1 MTIKSLNTV
10 RDYIK
15 FNEFQKP
22 KDYFVICPHTN
33 IKVSNIDFRK
43 NLDKINY
50 YLIVQK
56 KHKKGS
62 IICTLIENSLSSIHL
77 MLGIMY
83 SGMIQVPLNI
93 VAGDEQ
99 LSYVVNHSDAKIIFV
114 SSKYLDLAQ
123 RITSK
128 ISRDIEIFEINK
140 DTFVNQ
146 LDAPEKIIPEVE
158 GPDYVIAHGRRFA
171 KDEVPYEEIKVDIDQ
186 HDPALLIY
194 TSGTT
199 GKPKGVMLSHNNI
212 LAGGKNVVLSHKI
225 NTNDRALCV
234 LPLFHI
240 NGAIVTI
247 IGPLISQ
254 SSLVLCERF
263 SVTNFWKFI
272 SKFKCT
278 WFSVVPTIISA
289 LLNKSSGNEIN
300 GLDLSC
306 LRFGRSASA
315 ALAPE
320 THKKFEEKFKT
331 TMIET
336 MGLTETCAPILS
348 NPLPPGKIKYGSPG
362 IPYGNKV
369 KIVDK
374 KLKDVTRKTIGQ
386 ICVKGPNVM
395 KEYYKNPKETKKCF
409 IDDWFLTGD
418 LGFMDEENYVFVQGR
433 IKELII
439 KGGENI
445 SPREID
451 DVLYKHPSVIEA
463 AAFAVPCSHY
473 GEKIEAGVVLNDKK
487 SLKENDLIMHCK
499 QFLGDF
505 KSPSKIHFFDK
516 LPKGSS
522 GKIQRFKIKNMI
534 DEKEGPKVRKLAIQ
548 KAKYVLDEH
557 EACDSKLR
565 SFVGYIILSIIAFI
579 FLAILTIKYEWTFM
593 ISIFFHLF
601 AIFREYGV
609 IIIIVA
615 VLLWILHKFKP

>member
-1 MTIKSLNTV
+1 
-10 RDYIK
+10 
-15 FNEFQKP
+15 
-22 KDYFVICPHTN
+22 
-33 IKVSNIDFRK
+33 
-43 NLDKINY
+43 
-50 YLIVQK
+50 
-56 KHKKGS
+56 
-62 IICTLIENSLSSIHL
+62 
-77 MLGIMY
+77 
-83 SGMIQVPLNI
+83 
-93 VAGDEQ
+93 
-99 LSYVVNHSDAKIIFV
+99 V
-114 SSKYLDLAQ
+114 SSKYLNLAQ
-123 RITSK
+123 KITAN
-128 ISRDIEIFEINK
+128 IPHDIEIIEINK
-140 DTFVNQ
+140 DSFVDQ
-146 LDAPEKIIPEVE
+146 LENTHKAIE
-158 GPDYVIAHGRRFA
+158 
-171 KDEVPYEEIKVDIDQ
+171 VDIDQ
-186 HDPALLIY
+186 HDPAFLIY

-199 GKPKGVMLSHNNI
+199 GKPKGVMLSHSNI
-212 LAGGKNVVLSHKI
+212 LAGGKNVMLSHKI

-247 IGPLISQ
+247 MGPLVSQ

-289 LLNKSSGNEIN
+289 LLNKFSEDEIN
-300 GLDLSC
+300 SLDLSS
-306 LRFGRSASA
+306 LRFGRTASA

-348 NPLPPGKIKYGSPG
+348 NPLTPGKIKYGSPG

-374 KLKDVTRKTIGQ
+374 KLKDVTRNTIGQ
-386 ICVKGPNVM
+386 ICVKGQNVM
-395 KEYYKNPKETKKCF
+395 KEYYKNPEETKKSF

-473 GEKIEAGVVLNDKK
+473 GEKIEAGVVLNNKK
-487 SLKENDLIMHCK
+487 SIKEEDLIIHCK

-505 KSPSKIHFFDK
+505 KSPSKIHFLK
-516 LPKGSS
+516 EMPKGSS
-522 GKIQRFKIKNMI
+522 GKIQRFKIKSLI
-534 DEKEGPKVRKLAIQ
+534 YK
-548 KAKYVLDEH
+548 
-557 EACDSKLR
+557 
-565 SFVGYIILSIIAFI
+565 
-579 FLAILTIKYEWTFM
+579 
-593 ISIFFHLF
+593 
-601 AIFREYGV
+601 
-609 IIIIVA
+609 
-615 VLLWILHKFKP
+615 